1 MTTTVAA
8 PATRRSS
15 AVIIRIGLVL
25 AAVLSALQIYTG
37 VSLWIAEGPAVDA
50 AVLIVVAVVALV
62 AIVVAW
68 RGSFPARVV
77 TVAACLATA
86 LMGLPAYFVPDIPP
100 EAVLAASIGILW
112 ALVVAVLLLLP
123 GRRTTH

>member
-1 MTTTVAA
+1 MTTTVAG
-8 PATRRSS
+8 PAARRSTL
-15 AVIIRIGLVL
+15 AIRIGLVL
-25 AAVLSALQIYTG
+25 GAVLSALQIYTG
-37 VSLWIAEGPAVDA
+37 ISLWMAEGPAPDT
-50 AVLIVVAVVALV
+50 AVLTAVPIVALV

-77 TVAACLATA
+77 AVAACLVPA

-100 EAVLAASIGILW
+100 QAVLAASIGILW
-112 ALVVAVLLLLP
+112 ALLVAVLLLLP